1 MSNPSFFKTYSIIMP
16 FTHVLLFIL
25 HVAILAM
32 QAWHISWK
40 MSGKIKVKMMG
51 ARSRLKIQVFH
62 FISQ

>member
-32 QAWHISWK
+32 QAYGIYL
-40 MSGKIKVKMMG
+40 GKSLAK
-51 ARSRLKIQVFH
+51 
-62 FISQ
+62 